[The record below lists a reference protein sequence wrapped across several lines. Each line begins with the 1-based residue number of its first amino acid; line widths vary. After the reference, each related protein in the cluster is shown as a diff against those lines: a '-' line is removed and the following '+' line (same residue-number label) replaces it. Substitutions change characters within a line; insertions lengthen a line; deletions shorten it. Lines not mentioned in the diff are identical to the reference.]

1 MKKTPEQW
9 IEEWTKLNEELIEDD
24 CALTLNI
31 PTVEQTKKW
40 MKETEDYG
48 NRLQ

>member
-1 MKKTPEQW
+1 M
-9 IEEWTKLNEELIEDD
+9 NEELIEDD